1 MKIKCTYMLWTVY
14 IMNYFFA
21 IHVET
26 QVHFILKDTV
36 EMKDR
41 VSQLSN
47 LEITRYSEV
56 SYAHKQ
62 KKLTIEWDIDL

>member
-1 MKIKCTYMLWTVY
+1 MY
-14 IMNYFFA
+14 ILNYFFA
-21 IHVET
+21 FHVET

-62 KKLTIEWDIDL
+62 KKLTIE

>member
-1 MKIKCTYMLWTVY
+1 
-14 IMNYFFA
+14 MNYFFA

-56 SYAHKQ
+56 SYMLINRKN
-62 KKLTIEWDIDL
+62 

>member
-1 MKIKCTYMLWTVY
+1 MY
-14 IMNYFFA
+14 IHALNSVHHELLLCYSC
-21 IHVET
+21 ET

-62 KKLTIEWDIDL
+62 KKLTIE